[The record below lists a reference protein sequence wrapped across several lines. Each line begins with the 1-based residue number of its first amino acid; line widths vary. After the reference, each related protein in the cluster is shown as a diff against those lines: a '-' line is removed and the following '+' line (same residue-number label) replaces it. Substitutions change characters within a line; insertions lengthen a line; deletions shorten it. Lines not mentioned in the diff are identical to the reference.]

1 MRPAARLARIASPA
15 RATPLR
21 ALPPRRPV
29 PRTAA
34 ARAAAPT
41 GAAAPVVRSAPGRQ
55 PRRHLRLAR
64 RPPLRVWPLAIGT
77 VVTMV
82 ATIVLGLGLRH
93 LVNVGPPLLVSAG
106 LPATLAVPVAVAPV
120 WGVILAGIRVAM
132 GRAPSE
138 AGDEAEPAPARRG

>member
-1 MRPAARLARIASPA
+1 
-15 RATPLR
+15 
-21 ALPPRRPV
+21 
-29 PRTAA
+29 
-34 ARAAAPT
+34 
-41 GAAAPVVRSAPGRQ
+41 
-55 PRRHLRLAR
+55 
-64 RPPLRVWPLAIGT
+64 
-77 VVTMV
+77 MV